1 MLSAEE
7 KWEVKLLGKFISWY
21 VLKNEFKSEHNFVPD
36 KENKKR
42 QKIMK

>member
-1 MLSAEE
+1 MTTFANKEN
-7 KWEVKLLGKFISWY
+7 VKLLCKFISLY